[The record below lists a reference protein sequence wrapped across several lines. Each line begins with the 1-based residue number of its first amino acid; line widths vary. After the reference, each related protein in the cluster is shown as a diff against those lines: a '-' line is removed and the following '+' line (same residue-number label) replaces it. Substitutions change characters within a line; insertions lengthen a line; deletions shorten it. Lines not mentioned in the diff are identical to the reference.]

1 MSRARAKI
9 LTDEAFRETR
19 NYLDNSKEIKNN
31 ETLDVYANLSKKK
44 SDKNPERNLGELYA
58 KTSELR
64 EILNKISQEN
74 YSSYLNTILKYEYS
88 EELLETF
95 KNLLYVKIVTERQY
109 RKIYIDICLEMF
121 KMYNKKTYEE
131 PGMNFKTIMLKK
143 CQEEFYN
150 PTETKIEYPFNLESE
165 EKKAFLTEIK
175 FGNIKLIAEFFLKSI
190 IQLKVIS
197 DCIDYLLN
205 DTSDLNIRLLCELIK
220 KVCIKL
226 YHEDPSKLE
235 KVAVTLENL

>member
-19 NYLDNSKEIKNN
+19 NYIETNKENKNN
-31 ETLDVYANLSKKK
+31 ETLDVYASLSKKK
-44 SDKNPERNLGELYA
+44 SDTTTERNLGELNA

-74 YSSYLNTILKYEYS
+74 YSSFLDTILKYDFC
-88 EELLETF
+88 EELLEAF

-109 RKIYIDICLEMF
+109 RNIYIDICLEMF
-121 KMYNKKTYEE
+121 KIYNKKTYEQ

-150 PTETKIEYPFNLESE
+150 PYETKVEYPFNLEAE
-165 EKKAFLTEIK
+165 DKKSYLSEIK
-175 FGNIKLIAEFFLKSI
+175 FGNIKLIAEFFIKGV

-205 DTSDLNIRLLCELIK
+205 DTSDLNVRLLCELVK
-220 KVCIKL
+220 KICIKL
-226 YHEDPSKLE
+226 YHEDAGRLE
-235 KVAVTLENL
+235 KVAKSMETI